1 MAMRSGVNFLVLTAP
16 ISYVTDEARRLTGL
30 RVMRTSLGQPGADG
44 RRQPLPIEGSEHVLP
59 ANLVVEAL
67 GQRVAG
73 HVQAALGNLSFTE
86 RGLLWT
92 QEGSLKTSR
101 TGVFAAGDIVNGGTT
116 VVQAV
121 AEGTRAA
128 REIDVYMRD
137 PGPA

>member
-1 MAMRSGVNFLVLTAP
+1 
-16 ISYVTDEARRLTGL
+16 
-30 RVMRTSLGQPGADG
+30 
-44 RRQPLPIEGSEHVLP
+44 LPIEGSEHVLP

-128 REIDVYMRD
+128 REIDAYMRD